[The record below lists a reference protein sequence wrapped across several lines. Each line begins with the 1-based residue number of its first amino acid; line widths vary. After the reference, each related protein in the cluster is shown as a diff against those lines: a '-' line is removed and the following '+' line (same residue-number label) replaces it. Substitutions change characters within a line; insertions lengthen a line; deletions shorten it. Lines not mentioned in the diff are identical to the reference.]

1 MCCWRVQAR
10 LLDLPLIHY
19 ILASAVRLFTVE
31 FVSFGFGLHES
42 VAGVCV
48 RVCMR
53 ASVCVCACAGA
64 PVCVRVCASVGDSW
78 GGSNSIGF
86 GDHTWSARICM

>member
-42 VAGVCV
+42 VAGVCGRVGARACV
-48 RVCMR
+48 RCC
-53 ASVCVCACAGA
+53 AFVCVCKCRRFLG
-64 PVCVRVCASVGDSW
+64 RVEFDWVW
-78 GGSNSIGF
+78 
-86 GDHTWSARICM
+86 RPLLER